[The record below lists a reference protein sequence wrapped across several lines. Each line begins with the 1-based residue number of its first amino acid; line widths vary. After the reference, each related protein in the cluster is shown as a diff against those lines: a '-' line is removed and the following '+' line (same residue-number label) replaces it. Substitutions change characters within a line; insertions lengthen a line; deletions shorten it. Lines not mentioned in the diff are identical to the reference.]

1 MSERSPDE
9 GTEGAFPRTF
19 GRYTLLEAMPG
30 GGMGEVALAVSGVSV
45 RRLCVVKTVRSDHAG
60 HLPTVTRFLDEGR
73 LLAAL
78 THPNIAQ
85 ILEAGIE
92 GSVPFVAME
101 YISGIDLDIVMR
113 TARAINETLPVDFV
127 LTVISHALDAI
138 AYANTATSLEG
149 HPLGIVHRDLGPPN
163 IRLSWD
169 GTVKVLD
176 FGTALATGR
185 ATQTLHGVMF
195 GRPEYASPEQ
205 CRGDDLDTRSDLY
218 TLGLVTWEMLSGK
231 DFATGDGTEHMIAV
245 AHGRKTLEPLR
256 GSRPDLPEG
265 LERWLATMTAY
276 EPDARFSDA
285 ATARRRL
292 LDLAQ
297 SAGVRA
303 DRECV
308 ARDLLRLFPGHREE
322 DAERVREL
330 AAQAPTSVTPPRVS
344 LRDATTEPMG
354 VLADANLLRGTR
366 YRTGALLGRGGM
378 GEVWAAEHVDL
389 GRTVA
394 VKVLDPE
401 TSNDPRVVERF
412 RMEARAI
419 AALTHPN
426 LVHIYDLGSTEDGR
440 LFYAMERLRGVT
452 LRERLDA
459 ASDGAARPSVEEY
472 VRIGVGVAQGLA
484 AAHAVGVVHR
494 DIKPENIFLTDDGA
508 VKLLDFGV
516 AKTTNASI
524 ARGSSNLTVA
534 GQVFGTPAYMSPE
547 QAKGLAVDH
556 RADLYALAAV
566 LYECLSGSPLFPDAT
581 PVETMAQHI
590 HAEPMP
596 LSQRAPR
603 GSVPAA
609 LDAVIM
615 GSLSKEPAHRA
626 QSAREFADALGRSL
640 DASAVTPASP
650 PTSSRWAIRVV
661 AALGALAVVGGVTL
675 GLWLQRRNLPVEPPA
690 RGSSHA
696 PGPSLA
702 PVVAPPVALALT
714 DASAQADDVSAPPND
729 APGDAPGDAPVAP
742 NAASS
747 AGSSP
752 PTTPEVAAAQQDAPR
767 ENWYGRARRE
777 LAAGHHELAAEYA
790 QEAIRRRQHQRR
802 ARLVY
807 GQALL
812 NLGRRED
819 AIRQWNMVLAQDPSN
834 QEARRLLRYA
844 DAQGGA
850 R

>member
-1 MSERSPDE
+1 MSEVPAE
-9 GTEGAFPRTF
+9 QGADRTFPRGF
-19 GRYTLLEAMPG
+19 GRYTLLEAIPG
-30 GGMGEVALAVSGVSV
+30 GGMGEVALAVSGSSV
-45 RRLCVVKTVRSDHAG
+45 RRLCVVKTVRSDHAD

-85 ILEAGIE
+85 ILEAGLEE
-92 GSVPFVAME
+92 GTPFVAME

-113 TARAINETLPVDFV
+113 TARALGDTLPTDFV
-127 LTVISHALDAI
+127 VTVIAHALDAI
-138 AYANTATSLEG
+138 AYANSATSLEG
-149 HPLGIVHRDLGPPN
+149 QPLGIVHRDLGPPN

-169 GTVKVLD
+169 GAVKVLD

-205 CRGDDLDTRSDLY
+205 CRGDDLDTRSDLF
-218 TLGLVTWEMLSGK
+218 TLGVVAWEMLCGK

-245 AHGRKTLEPLR
+245 AHGRKALEPVSAHRRDVPL
-256 GSRPDLPEG
+256 G

-276 EPDARFSDA
+276 EPDGRFTDA
-285 ATARRRL
+285 STARRRL

-297 SAGVRA
+297 SGALRV

-308 ARDLLRLFPGHREE
+308 ARELQRLFPGHREE

-330 AAQAPTSVTPPRVS
+330 AAQAPTSSPSHRAVRE
-344 LRDATTEPMG
+344 ATTEPMG
-354 VLADANLLRGTR
+354 VVADANLLRGTR

-378 GEVWAAEHVDL
+378 GEVWAAEHIDL

-401 TSNDPRVVERF
+401 ISNDPRVVERF
-412 RMEARAI
+412 RMEARTI

-452 LRERLDA
+452 LREHLDA
-459 ASDGAARPSVEEY
+459 ARDAGTPALPVAEC
-472 VRIGVGVAQGLA
+472 VRIGSAVAQGLA

-494 DIKPENIFLTDDGA
+494 DIKPENIFLTEDGG

-547 QAKGLAVDH
+547 QAKGIAVDH

-566 LYECLSGSPLFPDAT
+566 MYECLTGTSLFPDAT

-590 HAEPMP
+590 HATPV
-596 LSQRAPR
+596 
-603 GSVPAA
+603 SVRVRRVGGEIPEA
-609 LDAVIM
+609 LETTVM
-615 GSLSKEPAHRA
+615 GSLAKEPAHRA
-626 QSAREFADALGRSL
+626 QSARAFADALTQALIPPPPPPPTISRGPRIAVAL
-640 DASAVTPASP
+640 VLLAVIAGAPLGIYLQRRGATPPVVTAPPVVTPPVVTPPVVTPPVVPPTTEPEPHVAPTVPTPPPAPAAAPDASAPAP
-650 PTSSRWAIRVV
+650 APAAAPNTSS
-661 AALGALAVVGGVTL
+661 
-675 GLWLQRRNLPVEPPA
+675 E
-690 RGSSHA
+690 GS
-696 PGPSLA
+696 
-702 PVVAPPVALALT
+702 
-714 DASAQADDVSAPPND
+714 DF
-729 APGDAPGDAPVAP
+729 
-742 NAASS
+742 
-747 AGSSP
+747 
-752 PTTPEVAAAQQDAPR
+752 
-767 ENWYGRARRE
+767 YGRARRE
-777 LAAGHHELAAEYA
+777 LAAGHHEQAAELA

-802 ARLVY
+802 ARIVL

-812 NLGRRED
+812 NLGRRDD
-819 AIRQWNMVLAQDPSN
+819 AIRQWNMVLAQDPDN
-834 QEARRLLRYA
+834 EEARRLLRYA
-844 DAQGGA
+844 DAHGGA